1 MSSSLKLLVAAML
14 VGGMLAAVPAGTTA
28 MQSDTTLEV
37 AVVDQDGDGIGG
49 ATINATWDG
58 GSRTVTTASNGR
70 AFVDVPEGDDVELN
84 VTAEEYVRNHPLV
97 VTDATNEEVTVDMAL
112 KGRSTVV
119 VQDTDGEP
127 VEDVSIELQ
136 QEFRIDAAGETDV
149 TGQFS
154 TGTIE
159 QGEYELTAVKP
170 GFFEET
176 RTITIGEETREE
188 VELERGEVQ
197 LEVTAVDDHF
207 AEPRSLEAQVVVGA
221 GGEQLAELTAT
232 GGRASLDV
240 DVNNRYTVAVERDG
254 YQRSERTVEVDES
267 PRSVRIAT
275 QRVPELTLEPRN
287 ERVVVGESTIV
298 RVVNAYDEPVAGVE
312 VTRDNETVGETNEN
326 GELTVPIE
334 STGSQGL
341 QAVRGDL
348 RSDVVAVEGVEPAEG
363 STPTPTSTSG
373 TVGDAPGFGA
383 LAALIALAATALLA
397 RRR

>member
-1 MSSSLKLLVAAML
+1 MSSSVKLLVAAML
-14 VGGMLAAVPAGTTA
+14 IGGMLAAVPAGTTA
-28 MQSDTTLEV
+28 TQSDTTLEV

-49 ATINATWDG
+49 ATIDATWDG

-97 VTDATNEEVTVDMAL
+97 VTDATSEEVTVDIAL

-176 RTITIGEETREE
+176 RTITIGEETR
-188 VELERGEVQ
+188 VPVRPPRG
-197 LEVTAVDDHF
+197 
-207 AEPRSLEAQVVVGA
+207 
-221 GGEQLAELTAT
+221 
-232 GGRASLDV
+232 
-240 DVNNRYTVAVERDG
+240 
-254 YQRSERTVEVDES
+254 S
-267 PRSVRIAT
+267 PR
-275 QRVPELTLEPRN
+275 
-287 ERVVVGESTIV
+287 
-298 RVVNAYDEPVAGVE
+298 
-312 VTRDNETVGETNEN
+312 
-326 GELTVPIE
+326 
-334 STGSQGL
+334 
-341 QAVRGDL
+341 
-348 RSDVVAVEGVEPAEG
+348 RS
-363 STPTPTSTSG
+363 
-373 TVGDAPGFGA
+373 
-383 LAALIALAATALLA
+383 
-397 RRR
+397 